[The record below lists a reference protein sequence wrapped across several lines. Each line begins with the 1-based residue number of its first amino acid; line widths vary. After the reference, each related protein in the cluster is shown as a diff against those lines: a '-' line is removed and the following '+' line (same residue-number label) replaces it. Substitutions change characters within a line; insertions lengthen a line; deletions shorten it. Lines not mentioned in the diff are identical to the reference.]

1 MNLRCLLSLISV
13 VYVLQIQ
20 SQVWDF
26 DTIDFSKADKRA
38 LANKGASLDNLQDL
52 VYDLTHELNT
62 DVERFRAIY
71 MWVCTNV
78 KNDYGLYAKNKRKRQ
93 RFQEDSLKLEAWND
107 KFKKRI
113 FKTLLKRKRTICTGY
128 AYMVK
133 TLSQLIDIECEIING
148 FGKTSSG
155 NPEDLRYPNHS
166 WNAVKLND
174 KWYLCDPTW
183 ASGVQNTENGR
194 FMFSYN
200 DGLFLASPE
209 LFSINHFPL
218 EEQWFLYDG
227 IKPTFT
233 EFLDAPI
240 VYNEAYKLLANH
252 SIPQKLYNSVPLNY
266 TVNFEYQLRPNS
278 NPNKITLLIDDGTK
292 TKTFIPDSINIKNQ
306 RLTFKYT
313 LKSYDQYDIHVK
325 IDDQLTAS
333 YVFNVTKFYKDS
345 N

>member
-1 MNLRCLLSLISV
+1 MSLRFLLSLISI

-26 DTIDFSKADKRA
+26 DTINFSEADKYA
-38 LANKGASLDNLQDL
+38 ATNKGASLDNLQGL
-52 VYDLTHELNT
+52 VYDLTHNLNT

-71 MWVCTNV
+71 MWVCANV

-133 TLSQLIDIECEIING
+133 TLSQLVDIECKIING

-155 NPEDLRYPNHS
+155 NPDDLRYPNHS
-166 WNAVKLND
+166 WNAVKLNG

-218 EEQWFLYDG
+218 EEQWFLIDG
-227 IKPTFT
+227 ITPSFV
-233 EFLDAPI
+233 EFLESPI

-252 SIPQKLYNSVPLNY
+252 VTPKKLYNSVPLNY
-266 TVNFEYQLRPNS
+266 TIDFEYQLRPDI
-278 NPNKITLLIDDGTK
+278 NPSKISLIIYDGSK
-292 TKTFIPDSINIKNQ
+292 TKTVIPDSINFKNQ
-306 RLTFKYT
+306 KLTFKYT
-313 LKSYDQYDIHVK
+313 LKSYDQFDIHVK
-325 IDDQLTAS
+325 INDQLTAS